1 MVTFSWPNKRKS
13 PASGRNPDD
22 VFLSAQC
29 AAFIVPTSCLFCQR
43 MCYEFGATG
52 LVGKSGRGHV
62 AVTKGAVMCAEHAGE
77 EYIVRASPAAGDFL
91 LFGQEKSHQREGH
104 PGVARGARTL
114 CCLLDLG
121 GCGTRPAA
129 DKYVSAGLEQS
140 SPTPPRPSELLG
152 ATQGPQILTAQSSA
166 RALRASYDFGRGIS
180 CSPVNMRFHVG
191 LMMISLTHACGGISA
206 TNRIV

>member
-104 PGVARGARTL
+104 PGIARGARSL

-121 GCGTRPAA
+121 GCGTRTIRPRAPTCSNSPRRHPRDQASCSARHRGPEYIKRKAPA
-129 DKYVSAGLEQS
+129 
-140 SPTPPRPSELLG
+140 RC
-152 ATQGPQILTAQSSA
+152 ATHFLTAIRWHRYLSFTA
-166 RALRASYDFGRGIS
+166 
-180 CSPVNMRFHVG
+180 
-191 LMMISLTHACGGISA
+191 
-206 TNRIV
+206 